1 MKPQK
6 LVISAFGPYA
16 GKTVID
22 FGQLG
27 SQGLFLI
34 TGDTGAGKTTIFDA
48 ITFAL
53 YGEASGNVRDA
64 GMFRSKYAKAD
75 IPTFVELTFLYR
87 GKCYYIKRNPEYMR
101 PKGRGTGFTLQK
113 SEAELVYPDGR
124 LPVSKAKDVTRAVT
138 ELLGLDYKQFTQIAM
153 IAQGDFQK
161 LLLAGTGNRAE
172 IFRQIFHTGIYQ
184 DFQIRLRE
192 EVKERWKKY
201 DEMRRSM
208 SQYMSNVSCEND
220 PASEP
225 EMTQMKNERF
235 EGKIER
241 GLELLKNL
249 LEKDAARIEELNL
262 QTDLLLQKIQQEDQL
277 LGKARQEKELC
288 DELENQTKNLTGL
301 IFAEQESKKVFETAV
316 QNAEEIKLMEEQ
328 IHHGEERMKQHEAL
342 AAEYEK
348 LKKQE
353 AAFEKKF
360 AEQTAQRQKQE
371 SLKSCIEEEK
381 QSLERLKSAGEERTQ
396 LIHSK
401 EKQEQ
406 YRDQLKEYV
415 SVTNQIKDAAA
426 ALKLYLDAEEERKN
440 QLKELQKE
448 QELLKNAGNEELTY
462 RTQVKEIKRRKKELE
477 ESLQNLQSAEEEYAK
492 QEENCGRMHLQEI
505 KQQKESE
512 AFQSEKENL
521 RDAELILSRLEGD
534 SIRLTADI
542 RRQESLSGEA
552 EKLSGLYGNLKHE
565 QEKYQIF
572 VQRRNQA
579 REDYQKMEQNFL
591 DAQAGILAMHLSEGE
606 PCPVCGSLHHPVPAV
621 VSAEA
626 PNKESLE
633 RKKADLTKMEADT
646 ERHSARAGQM
656 KTQLE
661 QRILEIRTAYPAV
674 EGCINENEAQ
684 REAEKEQ
691 FSMQTAE
698 KAIDEI
704 QLWASDWKNQLLKEK
719 QELYVKMSDAK
730 KAKERYHELE
740 VLLEKEQEKLIKLQ
754 EDIRDKER
762 ELASTKGQMEER
774 RELFSNT
781 VKNTKEFLAEL
792 CEKGD
797 LSAKN
802 IPDMEE
808 ASDLLEKIKKSLSR
822 AEELQKEAARKRKH
836 CDEITDKIKHM
847 HEIAEQS
854 IIEKEKLQKNLDSLE
869 GKHTVLLVQVKS
881 EQEDFS
887 PEEALCTVSYNLNEL
902 QIQIIENERKIKRK
916 QKLEQDIPGHE
927 KDLNKLT
934 DAIHRAALELERMQT
949 EQTRQKDV
957 IAELKDGLE
966 GESPEETITKTAE
979 FQSRKKELEQDLEKA
994 EKQYQQC
1001 HLRMKETQAAI
1012 DTLQRRIGE
1021 GTGLNEKEIEARKQ
1035 QWSDKYAETN
1045 ALRTEAYAIQ
1055 KNNADIYRTVSAGRE
1070 EMIAAEQEYIWVK
1083 SLSDTANGTLSGKRK
1098 IELETYVQ
1106 MSYFDRILRRA
1117 NLRFLTMSGGQY
1129 ELKRQEE
1136 SDNKKEKSGLELSV
1150 IDHYNGTERSV
1161 RTLSGG
1167 ESFQASLSLA
1177 LGLSEEI
1184 QANAGGISLDAM
1196 FVDEGFGSLD
1206 EESLNQAMKALQGLA
1221 EGRRIVGIIS
1231 HVSELKERID
1241 RKIIVTKNRGKEGIG
1256 SSVEII
1262 C

>member
-22 FGQLG
+22 FEQMG

-53 YGEASGNVRDA
+53 YGEASGNVRNA

-87 GKCYYIKRNPEYMR
+87 GKSYYIKRNPEYMR

-124 LPVSKAKDVTRAVT
+124 LPVSKAKDVTRAVA

-161 LLLAGTGNRAE
+161 LLLAGTVERAE

-184 DFQIRLRE
+184 DFQMQLRE

-225 EMTQMKNERF
+225 EMTQMKKEKF

-249 LEKDAARIEELNL
+249 LGKDAARIEELNL

-288 DELENQTKNLTGL
+288 DELENQKKKLAGL
-301 IFAEQESKKVFETAV
+301 ISAEQESEEVFETAV
-316 QNAEEIKLMEEQ
+316 QKAEEIKLLEEQ
-328 IHHGEERMKQHEAL
+328 IRQGEERMKRHEAL

-360 AEQTAQRQKQE
+360 AEQTAQLKKQE
-371 SLKSCIEEEK
+371 SLKSRIEEDK
-381 QSLERLKSAGEERTQ
+381 RSLEGLKSAGEERTQ
-396 LIHSK
+396 LLHSK
-401 EKQEQ
+401 EKLEQ
-406 YRDQLKEYV
+406 YRDKLNEYV
-415 SVTNQIKDAAA
+415 SVTDQIKDAAA
-426 ALKLYLDAEEERKN
+426 ALKRYLNAEEERKEH
-440 QLKELQKE
+440 LKELQKE

-462 RTQVKEIKRRKKELE
+462 RTQVKEIRRRKKELE
-477 ESLQNLQSAEEEYAK
+477 ESLQNLQSAEEKYVK
-492 QEENCGRMHLQEI
+492 LEENCGHMHLQEI

-521 RDAELILSRLEGD
+521 RDAEIILSRLEGD
-534 SIRLTADI
+534 SIRLAADM
-542 RRQESLSGEA
+542 RSQESLSKEA
-552 EKLSGLYGNLKHE
+552 EKLSGLFEDLKKE
-565 QEKYQIF
+565 QEEYQFF
-572 VQRRNQA
+572 VQRRKQA
-579 REDYQKMEQNFL
+579 REDYQKMEQDFF

-633 RKKADLTKMEADT
+633 RKKADLTKMEAET
-646 ERHSARAGQM
+646 EQHSVRAGQL
-656 KTQLE
+656 KIQIE
-661 QRILEIRTAYPAV
+661 QRISEIRTTFPAV
-674 EGCINENEAQ
+674 EGGINENEAQ
-684 REAEKEQ
+684 REFKKEQ
-691 FSMQTAE
+691 FSMQTTE
-698 KAIDEI
+698 KAIEEI
-704 QLWASDWKNQLLKEK
+704 QLWASGWKARLLTEK
-719 QELYVKMSDAK
+719 QELYVKMSDAG
-730 KAKERYHELE
+730 KARERYHELE
-740 VLLEKEQEKLIKLQ
+740 ALLEKEQEKLTKLQ
-754 EDIRDKER
+754 EDIRNKER
-762 ELASTKGQMEER
+762 ELASAKGKMQER

-781 VKNTKEFLAEL
+781 VKHTKEFLAEL

-797 LSAKN
+797 LFTKD
-802 IPDMEE
+802 IPDMKE
-808 ASDLLEKIKKSLSR
+808 ASDLLEKIQKSLSR
-822 AEELQKEAARKRKH
+822 AEELQKEAARKKMN

-847 HEIAEQS
+847 QQIAEQS
-854 IIEKEKLQKNLDSLE
+854 SKEKEKLQKNLDSLE
-869 GKHTVLLVQVKS
+869 GKHTVLLVQVQS

-887 PEEALCTVSYNLNEL
+887 PEEALCTVSDNLNEL
-902 QIQIIENERKIKRK
+902 QIQIIEIETKIKRK
-916 QKLEQDIPGHE
+916 QKLEQDVPGQE
-927 KDLNKLT
+927 KDLNELT
-934 DAIHRAALELERMQT
+934 DAIHRAELDLQRLRT

-957 IAELKDGLE
+957 IAELNDGLD

-979 FQSRKKELEQDLEKA
+979 FRSRKKELEQDLEKA
-994 EKQYQQC
+994 EKQYRQC
-1001 HLRMKETQAAI
+1001 HLRVKETQAAI
-1012 DTLQRRIGE
+1012 DTLQRRVGE
-1021 GTGLNEKEIEARKQ
+1021 GTRLNKEEIEARKQ

-1045 ALRTEAYAIQ
+1045 TLRTEAYAIQ

-1177 LGLSEEI
+1177 LGLSDEI

>member
-1001 HLRMKETQAAI
+1001 HLRMKETQAAT

>member
-34 TGDTGAGKTTIFDA
+34 TGDTGAGKITIFDA

>member
-87 GKCYYIKRNPEYMR
+87 GKSYYIKRNPEYMR

-316 QNAEEIKLMEEQ
+316 QNAEEIKLLEEQ
-328 IHHGEERMKQHEAL
+328 IRHGEERMKQHEAL

-381 QSLERLKSAGEERTQ
+381 QSLEGLKSAGEERTQ

-406 YRDQLKEYV
+406 YRDKLKEYV

-426 ALKLYLDAEEERKN
+426 ALKLYLYAEEERKN

-579 REDYQKMEQNFL
+579 REDYQKMEQDFL
-591 DAQAGILAMHLSEGE
+591 DAQAGILAKHLSEGE

-621 VSAEA
+621 IPAEA
-626 PNKESLE
+626 PDKESLE
-633 RKKADLTKMEADT
+633 RKKADLSKMEAET

-656 KTQLE
+656 KTQLK

-674 EGCINENEAQ
+674 EGDINENEAQ

-704 QLWASDWKNQLLKEK
+704 QLWASGWKDRLLRKK

-730 KAKERYHELE
+730 KAKERYYELE
-740 VLLEKEQEKLIKLQ
+740 VLLEKEQEKQIKFQ
-754 EDIRDKER
+754 EDIRAKER

-797 LSAKN
+797 LSTKN

-808 ASDLLEKIKKSLSR
+808 ASDLLEKIQKSLFR
-822 AEELQKEAARKRKH
+822 AEELQKEAARKKKH

-847 HEIAEQS
+847 QEIAEQS
-854 IIEKEKLQKNLDSLE
+854 STEKEKLQKKLDSLE
-869 GKHTVLLVQVKS
+869 GKHAVLIVQVQS

-887 PEEALCTVSYNLNEL
+887 PEEALCTVSDNLNEL
-902 QIQIIENERKIKRK
+902 QIQIIEIETKIKRK

-927 KDLNKLT
+927 KDLNELA
-934 DAIHRAALELERMQT
+934 DSIHRAELDLERMRT
-949 EQTRQKDV
+949 EQARQKDV
-957 IAELKDGLE
+957 VAELKDGLE
-966 GESPEETITKTAE
+966 GESPEVTITKTAE
-979 FQSRKKELEQDLEKA
+979 FRSRKKELEQDLEKT
-994 EKQYQQC
+994 EEQYRQC
-1001 HLRMKETQAAI
+1001 HLRVKETQAAI

-1035 QWSDKYAETN
+1035 QWSDKYVETN

-1070 EMIAAEQEYIWVK
+1070 EMIAAEQEYIWIK

-1098 IELETYVQ
+1098 IEFETYVQ

-1177 LGLSEEI
+1177 LGLSDEI

>member
-1161 RTLSGG
+1161 RTLSGR

>member
-802 IPDMEE
+802 IPDMEG

-1098 IELETYVQ
+1098 IEFETYVQ

>member
-381 QSLERLKSAGEERTQ
+381 QSLEGLKSAGEERTQ

-477 ESLQNLQSAEEEYAK
+477 ESLQNLQSAEEEYTK

-854 IIEKEKLQKNLDSLE
+854 ITEKEKLQKNLDSLE

-902 QIQIIENERKIKRK
+902 QIQIIENERIIKRK

-1035 QWSDKYAETN
+1035 QWSDKYAGTN

-1070 EMIAAEQEYIWVK
+1070 EMITAEQEYIWVK

-1177 LGLSEEI
+1177 LGLSDEI

>member
-1129 ELKRQEE
+1129 EFKRQEE

>member
-781 VKNTKEFLAEL
+781 VKNTKEFLA
-792 CEKGD
+792 
-797 LSAKN
+797 
-802 IPDMEE
+802 
-808 ASDLLEKIKKSLSR
+808 
-822 AEELQKEAARKRKH
+822 
-836 CDEITDKIKHM
+836 
-847 HEIAEQS
+847 
-854 IIEKEKLQKNLDSLE
+854 
-869 GKHTVLLVQVKS
+869 
-881 EQEDFS
+881 
-887 PEEALCTVSYNLNEL
+887 
-902 QIQIIENERKIKRK
+902 
-916 QKLEQDIPGHE
+916 
-927 KDLNKLT
+927 
-934 DAIHRAALELERMQT
+934 
-949 EQTRQKDV
+949 
-957 IAELKDGLE
+957 
-966 GESPEETITKTAE
+966 
-979 FQSRKKELEQDLEKA
+979 
-994 EKQYQQC
+994 
-1001 HLRMKETQAAI
+1001 
-1012 DTLQRRIGE
+1012 
-1021 GTGLNEKEIEARKQ
+1021 
-1035 QWSDKYAETN
+1035 
-1045 ALRTEAYAIQ
+1045 
-1055 KNNADIYRTVSAGRE
+1055 
-1070 EMIAAEQEYIWVK
+1070 
-1083 SLSDTANGTLSGKRK
+1083 
-1098 IELETYVQ
+1098 
-1106 MSYFDRILRRA
+1106 
-1117 NLRFLTMSGGQY
+1117 
-1129 ELKRQEE
+1129 
-1136 SDNKKEKSGLELSV
+1136 
-1150 IDHYNGTERSV
+1150 
-1161 RTLSGG
+1161 
-1167 ESFQASLSLA
+1167 
-1177 LGLSEEI
+1177 
-1184 QANAGGISLDAM
+1184 
-1196 FVDEGFGSLD
+1196 
-1206 EESLNQAMKALQGLA
+1206 
-1221 EGRRIVGIIS
+1221 
-1231 HVSELKERID
+1231 
-1241 RKIIVTKNRGKEGIG
+1241 
-1256 SSVEII
+1256 
-1262 C
+1262 